1 MDAGAADPL
10 RAARPEEG
18 EDKPKPTESQDD
30 GYETSN
36 SGEAAR
42 RKPSSAEGSPAPPPE
57 PSPPPD
63 PPYEPLLRHYP
74 DPEPEP
80 YRHFEPPAPPQ
91 PQPEPQYQHFFPKYN
106 DPYAFKR
113 EPDAPYDMSQHHQH
127 QHQHPHHQQHQYGPP
142 GKRDEDLYNG
152 IKRECDDPYSF
163 VEEEAM
169 CAMLGQPP
177 HHGMP
182 PHMQHHEQHPHMMHP
197 QQMMLNQPKKRGRK
211 KKIKD
216 ENGMEIKAE
225 PGMEGALVARPV
237 KERKKHDRFNG
248 MSEEEVSRRTLPDH
262 LTENLDIIII
272 GINPGLFAAYK
283 GHHYA
288 GPGNH
293 FWKCLYLSGLTR
305 EQMSADEDYKL
316 LNFGIGFT
324 NMVPRA
330 TKGSAD
336 LTRREIKEGSAIL
349 LEKLQTFRPKV
360 AVFNGKLIYEVF
372 SGKKDFCFGK
382 QPDTIAGTNTY
393 MWVMPSS
400 SARCAQ
406 LPRAADKVP
415 FYAALKKF
423 RDYLNGLVAHV
434 DEAELVFP
442 DNTSRRPQEEMEIRR
457 LTMEPEPGDTIIL
470 EDGTEVP
477 LKKKRG
483 RPKKVK
489 LENGEVAPPAPR
501 APRQPRPPP
510 APDADQ
516 PPKKKR
522 GRPKKIRPEDQQFL
536 LQQQQQQVRLM
547 QANAMLQPQ
556 LPSLQPLPHEA
567 PYLGHSEFQSQLPS
581 PLGQSSLLYQH
592 QQHQHPH
599 QQPPHQQ
606 HQQPLSDGS
615 SYFQPPGSGVGPGLE
630 SPLDVSGALLGRGYG
645 SPGAGPAGPAGPGGA
660 GPGGPGGAGYA
671 ASPRAVYASPRSQ
684 GYSPGPARPAGTPQP
699 QYPSSPAAFSAPSP
713 PRAGYGSPA
722 GRGGGGPGAGA
733 GAGPGGGGG
742 GAPGPAGGA
751 SFAGRSPLY
760 SHSPAPYLQ
769 QASPAAPPRYSQS
782 PHPHH
787 PHAHPYSRSPAP
799 QAQARPYSRSPAPVG
814 GGAGGAGPAGGTTPF
829 PAASPAGAAGAGQGA
844 GALHSYTPSPAHT
857 PYSQHSS
864 PAPASR
870 TPTYADSHHFTQYT
884 MAVRGRQGGGGG
896 AFGGELS
903 SDIGAAISSPGP
915 VSPGMA
921 ALDFEPPRDPDASP
935 MGSTDM
941 HPGSNSNSSLSD
953 YNKTNPGVS
962 EMSPAGVAPGG
973 FGGALYEGEA
983 RLGAPGGAAGGAG
996 GAPGPAPAAGPDA
1009 RLYHHALPH
1018 HSPDH
1023 DKTDHYHYQDQGN
1036 GVAESPRL
1044 DQLHQ
1049 HPSMYPSNFNRS
1061 TPPGGGAGGGEAF
1074 SPGFRPPEHHAPASP
1089 AEYAPKTKSQDV
1101 ASKSLSGL
1109 ESLVDQIPSIAEG
1122 PGGAAGV
1129 AGGAGP
1135 VGGAAGGEQP
1145 PPAPAPSLPDYAPAL
1160 YGPYGA
1166 YGGAPYANNG
1176 YGTPFVGYGG
1186 GWGTAVM
1193 RPTPGYLS
1201 EWQYGYPAGVPASYA
1216 PYNATYYNGYGAPPP
1231 AHHQQAHYLSA
1242 PPLIDLHKNGDAPVP
1257 AVPSVPSVGF
1267 GGFC

>member
-10 RAARPEEG
+10 RVARPEEG
-18 EDKPKPTESQDD
+18 EEKPKPTENQDD

-42 RKPSSAEGSPAPPPE
+42 RKPSSAEGSPAPPVE
-57 PSPPPD
+57 PSPPPEA
-63 PPYEPLLRHYP
+63 PYEPLLRHYE
-74 DPEPEP
+74 PEPQP
-80 YRHFEPPAPPQ
+80 YRHFEPPAPP
-91 PQPEPQYQHFFPKYN
+91 PPPEPHYQHFPFHKYPA
-106 DPYAFKR
+106 DAYGFKR
-113 EPDAPYDMSQHHQH
+113 EPDAPYDMSQHQPHQPH
-127 QHQHPHHQQHQYGPP
+127 QPHAY
-142 GKRDEDLYNG
+142 DG

-163 VEEEAM
+163 VEEEVLCGLAP
-169 CAMLGQPP
+169 PP
-177 HHGMP
+177 HHHAAP
-182 PHMQHHEQHPHMMHP
+182 PHMHHDHEHHMHEHHMMHQ
-197 QQMMLNQPKKRGRK
+197 QQMMLAQPKKRGRK

-216 ENGMEIKAE
+216 ENGMEIKAD
-225 PGMEGALVARPV
+225 GMLDGVPVVRPV

-262 LTENLDIIII
+262 LAENLDIIII

-324 NMVPRA
+324 NMVARP

-423 RDYLNGLVAHV
+423 RDFLNGLVPHV

-477 LKKKRG
+477 MKKKRG

-489 LENGEVAPPAPR
+489 LENGETAPVTPRAPR
-501 APRQPRPPP
+501 APRAPPQLDPIGGELP
-510 APDADQ
+510 A
-516 PPKKKR
+516 KKKR
-522 GRPKKIRPEDQQFL
+522 GRPKKIRPEEQQFL
-536 LQQQQQQVRLM
+536 MQHQHHQQQTPNSLVQQGNLS
-547 QANAMLQPQ
+547 
-556 LPSLQPLPHEA
+556 SLQPIHA
-567 PYLGHSEFQSQLPS
+567 HQHSHDGYLSHSAGGDFPSQLPS
-581 PLGQSSLLYQH
+581 PLSQGSLLY
-592 QQHQHPH
+592 
-599 QQPPHQQ
+599 PHQQ
-606 HQQPLSDGS
+606 HHNQQLTNDTPNYFQQQPSNQGM
-615 SYFQPPGSGVGPGLE
+615 E
-630 SPLDVSGALLGRGYG
+630 SPLDVSNPLAGMGRGYA
-645 SPGAGPAGPAGPGGA
+645 SPGGG
-660 GPGGPGGAGYA
+660 GYA
-671 ASPRAVYASPRSQ
+671 ASPRGVYASPRSQ
-684 GYSPGPARPAGTPQP
+684 GYSPSPARPAGTPQP
-699 QYPSSPAAFSAPSP
+699 QFPSSPAAFSAPSP
-713 PRAGYGSPA
+713 PRAGGGGGGSGGYGSPA
-722 GRGGGGPGAGA
+722 PRP
-733 GAGPGGGGG
+733 
-742 GAPGPAGGA
+742 APF
-751 SFAGRSPLY
+751 SGRSPLY
-760 SHSPAPYLQ
+760 AHSPAPYQHQ
-769 QASPAAPPRYSQS
+769 QAQQSPGGQAQVQARFSQS
-782 PHPHH
+782 PHAH
-787 PHAHPYSRSPAP
+787 HAHHYTHAHSPAPSQPQSQGPPFSRSPV
-799 QAQARPYSRSPAPVG
+799 PVG
-814 GGAGGAGPAGGTTPF
+814 GVNVVGGTTPF
-829 PAASPAGAAGAGQGA
+829 PAASPAGGG
-844 GALHSYTPSPAHT
+844 LHSYTPSPAHT

-864 PAPASR
+864 PAPPPR
-870 TPTYADSHHFTQYT
+870 TPTYTEPHHFTN
-884 MAVRGRQGGGGG
+884 ASG
-896 AFGGELS
+896 ANFAGELS
-903 SDIGAAISSPGP
+903 SEIGAAISSPGP

-921 ALDFEPPRDPDASP
+921 ALDFEPPRDPDPERDASP

-953 YNKTNPGVS
+953 YNKTSAGS
-962 EMSPAGVAPGG
+962 EMSPAGVGSG
-973 FGGALYEGEA
+973 TFGSALYDGEQ
-983 RLGAPGGAAGGAG
+983 RLQ
-996 GAPGPAPAAGPDA
+996 
-1009 RLYHHALPH
+1009 YQHAIH
-1018 HSPDH
+1018 HSHSPTH
-1023 DKTDHYHYQDQGN
+1023 DKHEHYHYRQEQGA
-1036 GVAESPRL
+1036 GVADSPRL

-1049 HPSMYPSNFNRS
+1049 HPSMYPSNFNSRS
-1061 TPPGGGAGGGEAF
+1061 TPEAGGEAAF
-1074 SPGFRPPEHHAPASP
+1074 SPLSGAAFRPPDAPHTPHTPHGDHTPHQHQPGSP
-1089 AEYAPKTKSQDV
+1089 GEYAGAVKPKSQDV

-1122 PGGAAGV
+1122 PGGAAGG
-1129 AGGAGP
+1129 AGAGP
-1135 VGGAAGGEQP
+1135 AVSGAGAGTAPVPE
-1145 PPAPAPSLPDYAPAL
+1145 PAPVTSLPDYASAL
-1160 YGPYGA
+1160 YPPYGA
-1166 YGGAPYANNG
+1166 YGGAAYGNNG
-1176 YGTPFVGYGG
+1176 YGAPFVGYGG
-1186 GWGTAVM
+1186 GWGAAVM

-1201 EWQYGYPAGVPASYA
+1201 EWQYGYGAGVPAPYA
-1216 PYNATYYNGYGAPPP
+1216 PYNAPYYNGYAAPPP

-1242 PPLIDLHKNGDAPVP
+1242 PPLIDLHKNGEHAAGVP
-1257 AVPSVPSVGF
+1257 AVPSVPSVPSVGF

>member
-10 RAARPEEG
+10 RVARPEEG
-18 EDKPKPTESQDD
+18 EEKPKPTENQDD

-42 RKPSSAEGSPAPPPE
+42 RKPSSAEGSPAPPAE

-63 PPYEPLLRHYP
+63 PPYEPLMRHYE
-74 DPEPEP
+74 PEPEP
-80 YRHFEPPAPPQ
+80 YRHFEPPAPPP
-91 PQPEPQYQHFFPKYN
+91 PQPEPQYQHFPFPKYGG

-113 EPDAPYDMSQHHQH
+113 EPEVAYDMSQHHQ
-127 QHQHPHHQQHQYGPP
+127 YGAP
-142 GKRDEDLYNG
+142 GKRDAHEDMYNG

-169 CAMLGQPP
+169 CAMLAAPQHHAVPP
-177 HHGMP
+177 HL
-182 PHMQHHEQHPHMMHP
+182 QHHDHHHMLHP
-197 QQMMLNQPKKRGRK
+197 QQMLLAQPKKRGRK

-216 ENGMEIKAE
+216 ENGMEIKVE
-225 PGMEGALVARPV
+225 PGMEGALAPRPV

-262 LTENLDIIII
+262 LAENLDIIII

-324 NMVPRA
+324 NMVARP

-423 RDYLNGLVAHV
+423 RDFLNGLVAHV

-489 LENGEVAPPAPR
+489 LENGEVAPPTPR

-510 APDADQ
+510 APDAADQ

-522 GRPKKIRPEDQQFL
+522 GRPKKIRPEEQQFL
-536 LQQQQQQVRLM
+536 LQHQQHQQQQQSSALVSQGGAL
-547 QANAMLQPQ
+547 AGLQPLHAHGAHAGHAGHAHALPHDQGYLAAVSGDFPPQ
-556 LPSLQPLPHEA
+556 LPSP
-567 PYLGHSEFQSQLPS
+567 G
-581 PLGQSSLLYQH
+581 LLY
-592 QQHQHPH
+592 
-599 QQPPHQQ
+599 PHQQ
-606 HQQPLSDGS
+606 HQQLTNDAGN
-615 SYFQPPGSGVGPGLE
+615 YFQQQPPNSGMD
-630 SPLDVSGALLGRGYG
+630 SPLDVGSALGGLSRGYS
-645 SPGAGPAGPAGPGGA
+645 SPG
-660 GPGGPGGAGYA
+660 GPGGPGAGYA
-671 ASPRAVYASPRSQ
+671 GSPRAVYASPRSQ
-684 GYSPGPARPAGTPQP
+684 GYSPSPARPAGTPQP
-699 QYPSSPAAFSAPSP
+699 QEQTLLHQFPSSPAAFSAPSP
-713 PRAGYGSPA
+713 PRAGAGAGYGSPA
-722 GRGGGGPGAGA
+722 ARA
-733 GAGPGGGGG
+733 
-742 GAPGPAGGA
+742 APF
-751 SFAGRSPLY
+751 SGRSPLY
-760 SHSPAPYLQ
+760 AHSPAPYPHQ
-769 QASPAAPPRYSQS
+769 QAQQSPAPQARFSQS

-787 PHAHPYSRSPAP
+787 PHPYSHSPAP
-799 QAQARPYSRSPAPVG
+799 QSQARPYSRSPAPVSG
-814 GGAGGAGPAGGTTPF
+814 GGTTPF
-829 PAASPAGAAGAGQGA
+829 PAASPAGG
-844 GALHSYTPSPAHT
+844 LHSYTPSPAHT

-864 PAPASR
+864 PAPSR
-870 TPTYADSHHFTQYT
+870 TPTYTDSHHF
-884 MAVRGRQGGGGG
+884 APQGGSGTSGSG
-896 AFGGELS
+896 SGYGGELS
-903 SDIGAAISSPGP
+903 HEIGAAISSPAP

-921 ALDFEPPRDPDASP
+921 ALDFEPPRDPRDDAERDHSP

-953 YNKTNPGVS
+953 YNKTSGGS
-962 EMSPAGVAPGG
+962 DMSPAGVVGANT
-973 FGGALYEGEA
+973 FGGALYEGEQ
-983 RLGAPGGAAGGAG
+983 RLQYSHLHHTHS
-996 GAPGPAPAAGPDA
+996 PAP
-1009 RLYHHALPH
+1009 L
-1018 HSPDH
+1018 
-1023 DKTDHYHYQDQGN
+1023 DKQDHYYRQDQGS
-1036 GVAESPRL
+1036 GVGDSPRL
-1044 DQLHQ
+1044 DQMHQ
-1049 HPSMYPSNFNRS
+1049 HPSSMYPSNFNSRS
-1061 TPPGGGAGGGEAF
+1061 TPPSGSGDGFPAA
-1074 SPGFRPPEHHAPASP
+1074 FRPPDAPHTPHADHAPHTPHHHQPGSP
-1089 AEYAPKTKSQDV
+1089 GEYAGAVKPKAQDV

-1122 PGGAAGV
+1122 PGGAA
-1129 AGGAGP
+1129 AAGAGP
-1135 VGGAAGGEQP
+1135 GP
-1145 PPAPAPSLPDYAPAL
+1145 SPAPDQAPAAVAALPDYAPAL
-1160 YGPYGA
+1160 YPPYGA
-1166 YGGAPYANNG
+1166 YGGAAYGNNG
-1176 YGTPFVGYGG
+1176 YGGPFVGYGG

-1201 EWQYGYPAGVPASYA
+1201 EWQYGYPAGVPAGYA
-1216 PYNATYYNGYGAPPP
+1216 PYNAPYYNGYAGPPP

-1242 PPLIDLHKNGDAPVP
+1242 PPLLELHKNGEHSGGVPAVP

>member
-1 MDAGAADPL
+1 MLCLTGCEWLSSNDAPGFGAPIAG
-10 RAARPEEG
+10 EEG
-18 EDKPKPTESQDD
+18 EEKPKPTENQDD

-57 PSPPPD
+57 PEPEPSPEA
-63 PPYEPLLRHYP
+63 PYEPLMRHYE
-74 DPEPEP
+74 PEPEP
-80 YRHFEPPAPPQ
+80 YRHFEPPAPPP
-91 PQPEPQYQHFFPKYN
+91 PQPEPQYQHFPFPKYGG

-113 EPDAPYDMSQHHQH
+113 EPEVPYDMSQHHG
-127 QHQHPHHQQHQYGPP
+127 YGAP
-142 GKRDEDLYNG
+142 GVKRDDDLYNG
-152 IKRECDDPYSF
+152 IKRECEDPYSF

-169 CAMLGQPP
+169 CAMLGAPP
-177 HHGMP
+177 HHAVP
-182 PHMQHHEQHPHMMHP
+182 PHLQHHEHHAHMMHP

-216 ENGMEIKAE
+216 ENGMEIKTE
-225 PGMEGALVARPV
+225 PGMEGTLVPRVV

-262 LTENLDIIII
+262 LAENLDIIII

-324 NMVPRA
+324 NMVARP

-349 LEKLQTFRPKV
+349 LEKLQSYRPKV

-434 DEAELVFP
+434 DESELVFP

-489 LENGEVAPPAPR
+489 LENGEVAPPTPR

-510 APDADQ
+510 ALDAADQ

-522 GRPKKIRPEDQQFL
+522 GRPKKIRPEEQQFL
-536 LQQQQQQVRLM
+536 MQHQQHQQQQQQT
-547 QANAMLQPQ
+547 NAMVQQSSGLS
-556 LPSLQPLPHEA
+556 SLQPIHAHGHLPHEQG
-567 PYLGHSEFQSQLPS
+567 YLGGVGDSFPPQLPS
-581 PLGQSSLLYQH
+581 PLAQGSLLY
-592 QQHQHPH
+592 
-599 QQPPHQQ
+599 PHQQ
-606 HQQPLSDGS
+606 HQQLTNDSGN
-615 SYFQPPGSGVGPGLE
+615 YFQQQPPNSGME
-630 SPLDVSGALLGRGYG
+630 SPLEAPGAMLGGMARGYA
-645 SPGAGPAGPAGPGGA
+645 SPG
-660 GPGGPGGAGYA
+660 GYA
-671 ASPRAVYASPRSQ
+671 ASPRGVYASPRSQ
-684 GYSPGPARPAGTPQP
+684 GYSPSPARPAGTPQP
-699 QYPSSPAAFSAPSP
+699 QEQSMLHQFPASPAAFSAPSP

-722 GRGGGGPGAGA
+722 PRA
-733 GAGPGGGGG
+733 
-742 GAPGPAGGA
+742 APF
-751 SFAGRSPLY
+751 SGRSPLY
-760 SHSPAPYLQ
+760 AHSPASYQHQ
-769 QASPAAPPRYSQS
+769 QAQSPAPQARFSQS

-787 PHAHPYSRSPAP
+787 PHPYSHSPAPQSQSRPFSRSPAP
-799 QAQARPYSRSPAPVG
+799 GAGTGVGG
-814 GGAGGAGPAGGTTPF
+814 GGAGGAVPF
-829 PAASPAGAAGAGQGA
+829 PAASPA
-844 GALHSYTPSPAHT
+844 ALHSYTPSPAHT

-864 PAPASR
+864 PAPSR
-870 TPTYADSHHFTQYT
+870 TPTYTDTHHFQP
-884 MAVRGRQGGGGG
+884 QGGNSTSGSGSG
-896 AFGGELS
+896 FGGELS
-903 SDIGAAISSPGP
+903 HDIGAAISSPAP

-921 ALDFEPPRDPDASP
+921 ALDFEPPRERADEPERDSP

-953 YNKTNPGVS
+953 YNKTSAGS
-962 EMSPAGVAPGG
+962 EMSPAGVGG
-973 FGGALYEGEA
+973 ASFGGALYDAEQ
-983 RLGAPGGAAGGAG
+983 RLQYAHLAHAHE
-996 GAPGPAPAAGPDA
+996 PDA
-1009 RLYHHALPH
+1009 
-1018 HSPDH
+1018 
-1023 DKTDHYHYQDQGN
+1023 KQDHYYSQDQGP
-1036 GVAESPRL
+1036 GVGDSPRL

-1049 HPSMYPSNFNRS
+1049 HPSSMYPSNFNSRS
-1061 TPPGGGAGGGEAF
+1061 TPPGSGEASF
-1074 SPGFRPPEHHAPASP
+1074 SAAFRPPEHPHTPHTPHTPHSVHSDHTPHHHQPGSP
-1089 AEYAPKTKSQDV
+1089 GEYSGAVKPKAQDV

-1122 PGGAAGV
+1122 PGAP
-1129 AGGAGP
+1129 GGP
-1135 VGGAAGGEQP
+1135 GGAAPGAQAAP
-1145 PPAPAPSLPDYAPAL
+1145 AAPAPEQAPAAVAALPDYAPAL
-1160 YGPYGA
+1160 YPPYGA
-1166 YGGAPYANNG
+1166 YGGAAYGNNG
-1176 YGTPFVGYGG
+1176 YGGPFVGYGG
-1186 GWGTAVM
+1186 GWGAAVM

-1201 EWQYGYPAGVPASYA
+1201 EWQYGYAAPVPAGYA
-1216 PYNATYYNGYGAPPP
+1216 PYNAPYYNGYAGPPP

-1242 PPLIDLHKNGDAPVP
+1242 PPLIDLHKNGEHSGGVPAVP
-1257 AVPSVPSVGF
+1257 AVPSVPTVGF